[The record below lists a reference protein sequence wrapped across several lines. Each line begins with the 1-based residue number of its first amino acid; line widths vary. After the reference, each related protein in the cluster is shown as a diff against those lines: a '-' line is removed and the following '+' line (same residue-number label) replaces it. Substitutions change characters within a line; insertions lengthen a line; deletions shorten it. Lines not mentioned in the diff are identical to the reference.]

1 MYGSKIKDR
10 KSIKELIFNFSEK
23 FRLVLVSF
31 FSWMRGEGT
40 KRAGRYDLP
49 AKISPIFMQSP
60 GEAAYIK
67 SYIGQ
72 MYVKCSSK
80 SRKQHR
86 NNYYT
91 ITNKT
96 CPNCSWQ
103 VRILTIQRRNGEL
116 VILPIPR
123 YKSCEIYPNF
133 LFIIRS

>member
-1 MYGSKIKDR
+1 
-10 KSIKELIFNFSEK
+10 
-23 FRLVLVSF
+23 
-31 FSWMRGEGT
+31 
-40 KRAGRYDLP
+40 
-49 AKISPIFMQSP
+49 MQSP

-96 CPNCSWQ
+96 CPFFITSTDFDYSEEKWRAC
-103 VRILTIQRRNGEL
+103 
-116 VILPIPR
+116 
-123 YKSCEIYPNF
+123 YPSHPQ
-133 LFIIRS
+133 I